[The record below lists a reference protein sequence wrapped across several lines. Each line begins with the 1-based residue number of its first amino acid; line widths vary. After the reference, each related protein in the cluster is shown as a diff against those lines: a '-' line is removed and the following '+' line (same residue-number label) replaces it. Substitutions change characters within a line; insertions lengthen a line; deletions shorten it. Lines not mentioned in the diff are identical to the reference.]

1 MVRPVTLF
9 ITTFVVGSLVV
20 YWATASAFGQILT
33 PKQNDTRP
41 QYARGDNCQ
50 IEVSGKLVQLQL
62 GQGIGTTDGW
72 RNCQAYEGH
81 AFIVYSTKPPKSI
94 VMDAGH

>member
-9 ITTFVVGSLVV
+9 VSTFVVSSLVV

-33 PKQNDTRP
+33 PKQNDARPPYTR
-41 QYARGDNCQ
+41 GNHCQ

-62 GQGIGTTDGW
+62 GQGIGSTDGW
-72 RNCQAYEGH
+72 RNCQTYEGH
-81 AFIVYSTKPPKSI
+81 SFIVYSTRPPKSI
-94 VMDAGH
+94 VRESER